1 MSQRKTLHLVWTAS
15 ILLASAALIAC
26 NQTSG
31 NTTTAAA
38 SDGKLP
44 ITTRSDE
51 ARQEFLQGR
60 DLSERLLGQESLQ
73 HFDKALSID
82 PEFASGGVRNVPAL
96 PKSHRSSAYMSPPVP
111 PR

>member
-1 MSQRKTLHLVWTAS
+1 MLDPQCRSHMPRSPPMSQRKTLHLVWTAS

-31 NTTTAAA
+31 NSTAAA

-82 PEFASGGVRNVPAL
+82 PEF
-96 PKSHRSSAYMSPPVP
+96 
-111 PR
+111 